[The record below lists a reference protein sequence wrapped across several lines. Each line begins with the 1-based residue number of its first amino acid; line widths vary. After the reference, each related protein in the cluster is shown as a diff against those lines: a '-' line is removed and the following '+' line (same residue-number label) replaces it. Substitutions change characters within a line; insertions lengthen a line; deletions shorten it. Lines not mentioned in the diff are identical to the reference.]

1 MVFVK
6 YIEYVE
12 KYVYN
17 AEYEIIILRAN
28 GTNSKQEMKVIFE
41 ILLIGLTGEADSIGT
56 YTASTTRCVTCIT
69 FKIT

>member
-12 KYVYN
+12 KYVHN

-28 GTNSKQEMKVIFE
+28 AANSKQEMKVIFE
-41 ILLIGLTGEADSIGT
+41 ILLIGLTGEADSIRT
-56 YTASTTRCVTCIT
+56 YTTSTIWFTRVA
-69 FKIT
+69 FKIAK